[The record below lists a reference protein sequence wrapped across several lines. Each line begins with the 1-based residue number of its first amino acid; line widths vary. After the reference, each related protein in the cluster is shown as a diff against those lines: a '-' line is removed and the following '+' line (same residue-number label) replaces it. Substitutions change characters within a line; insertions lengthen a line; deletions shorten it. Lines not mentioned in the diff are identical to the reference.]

1 MIAGRTLAIIVTGAM
16 LAAAGAGLWINGS
29 PGEHRERRVD
39 LRRVEAL
46 AALESAVRTF
56 HDRHGELPAS
66 LDALAELAPRRI
78 RDPEDGQPYE
88 YRVLDGRR
96 FELCARFSHPG
107 DGQGHVWSVEDMD
120 WRHAAGRQCFP
131 REVTESKASVE

>member
-1 MIAGRTLAIIVTGAM
+1 MIAGRTLAIIATGAM

-29 PGEHRERRVD
+29 PLEQRERRID
-39 LRRVEAL
+39 ERRVQEL

-56 HDRHGELPAS
+56 HDRHGKLPSS
-66 LDALAELAPRRI
+66 LDALADLASRNA
-78 RDPEDGQPYE
+78 RDPADGQPYV
-88 YRVLDGRR
+88 YRVLDERR

-107 DGQGHVWSVEDMD
+107 GGRAHRWDAGDMS